1 MNARVHI
8 LETDGMVDSIFQS
21 FTKVM
26 NNINFWAD
34 SRIGMKFKFSLLQFR
49 ICMTWYAVVVKHQKL
64 ETPFYIR
71 NVCYI

>member
-34 SRIGMKFKFSLLQFR
+34 SRIGMKFKFALLQF
-49 ICMTWYAVVVKHQKL
+49 
-64 ETPFYIR
+64 
-71 NVCYI
+71 